1 MGFLSTDGFDS
12 SFIVIT
18 TPRGPHWAFRFAKAI
33 EDCGTDFERGY
44 LTIDGAR
51 RDALTEHLQAVH
63 FSFDEAGAM
72 IVPDRTQSS

>member
-1 MGFLSTDGFDS
+1 MDGFDS
-12 SFIVIT
+12 SFVVIT
-18 TPRGPHWAFRFAKAI
+18 APCGLYWAVRFAKAI
-33 EDCGTDFERGY
+33 EDCGTDFQLGY